1 MKAQD
6 FLKQLKKIDC
16 IISNKMAELEQW
28 QNVATSITAPMG
40 GERVQSSGSKER
52 MADAVCEKV
61 DILTEIRE
69 EINRLLAKR
78 KEIISVLEQ
87 LEADEYD
94 LMYKVYV
101 GKLELR
107 KDGTMVTRYMQLKEV
122 ADLYCN
128 SYGWATNIHGTALKN
143 VQKIIDAEKTGD

>member
-1 MKAQD
+1 
-6 FLKQLKKIDC
+6 
-16 IISNKMAELEQW
+16 MAELEQW
-28 QNVATSITAPMG
+28 QCVATSITAPMG
-40 GERVQSSGSKER
+40 GERVQSSGSKQR
-52 MADAVCEKV
+52 MADAVCKKV

-69 EINRLLAKR
+69 EINRLIEKR
-78 KEIISVLEQ
+78 KDIISVLEQ

-101 GKLELR
+101 GKMELR
-107 KDGTMVTRYMQLKEV
+107 KDGTTFTRYMTLKEV

-143 VQKIIDAEKTGD
+143 VQKILDKEKTGD

>member
-16 IISNKMAELEQW
+16 IISNKTAEFEQW
-28 QNVATSITAPMG
+28 QSVATSITAPMG
-40 GERVQSSGSKER
+40 GERVQSSGSKQR

-61 DILTEIRE
+61 DILTEIRT

-78 KEIISVLEQ
+78 KDIIAVLEQ
-87 LEADEYD
+87 LDAGEYD

-101 GKLELR
+101 GKMVLQ
-107 KDGTMVTRYMQLKEV
+107 KDGTFRTEYMTLKEV
-122 ADLYCN
+122 ADVYCN

-143 VQKIIDAEKTGD
+143 VQKILDKEKSGD

>member
-16 IISNKMAELEQW
+16 IISNKTAEFEQW
-28 QNVATSITAPMG
+28 QSVATSITAPMG
-40 GERVQSSGSKER
+40 GERVQSSGSKQR

-61 DILTEIRE
+61 DILTEIRT

-78 KEIISVLEQ
+78 KDIIAVLEQ
-87 LEADEYD
+87 LDADEYD

-101 GKLELR
+101 GKMVLQ
-107 KDGTMVTRYMQLKEV
+107 KDGTFRTEYMTLKEV
-122 ADLYCN
+122 ADVYCN

-143 VQKIIDAEKTGD
+143 VQKILDKEKSGD